1 MNEPTQAPLLPS
13 LRDACAA
20 CFGTIAVW
28 PLIEHAY
35 SEPHRFYHTLEHL
48 AELFDHLAPY
58 RGAPLWPAIELAVWG
73 HDVVY
78 VTELPDYADNEVRS
92 AQWLARVVEEHCT
105 ASWRRAH
112 APFMSL
118 AGQFIV
124 ATKTHRLPD
133 HLPDDASC
141 AAQLFLDADLAIL
154 AADEVRLLRYDEGIA
169 REWRQPPDAPSD
181 AFRNGRRQAL
191 EQLLAHEP
199 LFLSTGFAPLAAP
212 ARANLQRLL
221 HRYS

>member
-1 MNEPTQAPLLPS
+1 
-13 LRDACAA
+13 
-20 CFGTIAVW
+20 
-28 PLIEHAY
+28 
-35 SEPHRFYHTLEHL
+35 
-48 AELFDHLAPY
+48 
-58 RGAPLWPAIELAVWG
+58 VWG

-78 VTELPDYADNEVRS
+78 ATDLPDYADNEVRS

-105 ASWRRAH
+105 ARWRRAH
-112 APFMSL
+112 ATFLSL
-118 AGQFIV
+118 AGQLIV

-133 HLPDDASC
+133 DLSDAARC

-154 AADEVRLLRYDEGIA
+154 AADEARLLWYDEGIA
-169 REWRQPPDAPSD
+169 REWRQHPDAPSN

-212 ARANLQRLL
+212 ARANLHLL
-221 HRYS
+221 IHPVFVTAQ

>member
-1 MNEPTQAPLLPS
+1 M
-13 LRDACAA
+13 ACAR
-20 CFGTIAVW
+20 G
-28 PLIEHAY
+28 
-35 SEPHRFYHTLEHL
+35 
-48 AELFDHLAPY
+48 
-58 RGAPLWPAIELAVWG
+58 RGA
-73 HDVVY
+73 
-78 VTELPDYADNEVRS
+78 
-92 AQWLARVVEEHCT
+92 
-105 ASWRRAH
+105 RRAH
-112 APFMSL
+112 AAFLSL

-133 HLPDDASC
+133 DLPDDARR

-154 AADEVRLLRYDEGIA
+154 AADEARLLRYDEGIA
-169 REWRQPPDAPSD
+169 REWRQPPDTPSD

-212 ARANLQRLL
+212 ARANLQLLL